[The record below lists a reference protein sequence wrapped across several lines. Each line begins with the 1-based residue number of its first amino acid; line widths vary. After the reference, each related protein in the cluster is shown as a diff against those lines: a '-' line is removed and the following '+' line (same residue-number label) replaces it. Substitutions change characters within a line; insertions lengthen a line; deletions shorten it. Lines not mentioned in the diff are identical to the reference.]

1 MKTVT
6 STEVKNTFGSIMDTA
21 LVEPV
26 MVKKSGRSSVV
37 ILSVAEYERLIA
49 IEDNYWANRALKAE
63 ASGFA
68 TAEEAQQLMK
78 DAQGA

>member
-6 STEVKNTFGSIMDTA
+6 ASEVKNTFGTVMDSA

-26 MVKKSGRSSVV
+26 MVSKSGRSSVV
-37 ILSVAEYERLIA
+37 ILSATEYERLIA
-49 IEDNYWANRALKAE
+49 IEDSYWANRALKAE

-68 TAEEAQQLMK
+68 TADEVQQLLK